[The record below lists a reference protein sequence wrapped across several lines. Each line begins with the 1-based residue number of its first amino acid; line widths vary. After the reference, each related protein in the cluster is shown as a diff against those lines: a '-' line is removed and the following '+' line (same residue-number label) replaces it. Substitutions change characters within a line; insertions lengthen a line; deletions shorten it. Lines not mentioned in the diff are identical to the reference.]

1 MPRLDKLKAAF
12 GDSADFQQVL
22 GLIYS
27 DVLEFHQRAYKMFR
41 RKGWHVWFMFDWG
54 LFERRFNSILHRLAS
69 HCDLLDKEA
78 AATHYLEMKVMLEK
92 RRIEEESYEKQR
104 NNQLTVETLGWLSAD
119 EDAQEEFLHR
129 LSDQRQL
136 GTCDWILSETQIND
150 WLGDDDRESTV
161 WLTGIPGA
169 GKSFLCSLV
178 VQNSDIHPDRSTVY
192 YFCGE
197 RASGKD
203 ASTALL
209 RTLAVQLLRQNLE
222 LAPLIH
228 QAFVQKGQGRSAP
241 IIKKVLK
248 EIVSSVKALRM
259 VLDGIDEWD
268 QMAQRDTL
276 KAISELQKHGG
287 NNCKLLVSSRKEP
300 SIGKSLPQ
308 KAHMHIDAQSVEGL
322 NRYIGSI
329 TQELRDRFSDFE
341 PSIWGRVSQ
350 NLQDKAQ
357 GMFLWVRLVK
367 TMLEDCS
374 SQGEF
379 EAAIEQLPDGL
390 DEAYGRI
397 LSRLIRL
404 GSLSR
409 ERALKILFWVCIAYR
424 SVSIHEV
431 VDGIALK
438 PGQIDLCPKNIS
450 QNPDRDILELC
461 APLLEKTQK
470 GTLDLVHFS
479 AKEYL
484 IHKQSGPFVDVS
496 DAHFNI
502 AYSCIVNLTSALVL
516 VPSLSGLATETDIEK
531 STVTG
536 AYGLHSYAHQYW
548 AEHLA
553 EHLSRVQDL
562 DNRSLKLMDALD
574 KLSSVLKGQ
583 SSANVESF
591 ASLQRGPAAHGLQK
605 LQKYPTQARLISVW
619 RQFTSRVADMA
630 STFETIEAQ
639 ETFLLQNDQTYLT
652 LVQQRLQEVTERLL
666 RLDRSALPSHVRL
679 SDYTAFVARFGFNC
693 RMQGCTHS
701 FSSIETRIGHE
712 LSHNASYPCLQC
724 DFSGRGFK
732 SKEILRKHIQRY
744 HMSPEDFEIP
754 ESLASCQHSS
764 KLIGCS
770 SQGSSARSARASRS
784 WTEQGRRASQQSF
797 QRILAT
803 VEYKFSTSSPENV
816 LNRFT
821 NSDSAVASDISSMAA
836 DDTER
841 RVVQG
846 VDTIRAGI
854 KEQRYDTLR
863 DLKDD
868 LQNLLRNMPPSGA
881 LNIHSEIDMICD
893 EALEKVI
900 SEFPAFA
907 KTDSAIPKT
916 SVDSKSPNK
925 DLDELTEYTFAGID
939 GQGLDRLVDPS
950 SFGKRKTYWSQAEEK
965 ELPELLS
972 RYGRD
977 LIKIADCLKTKTLV
991 EIDAHLP
998 HKHSDEAKTSEQDKA
1013 GLNILS
1019 DSLPAQPTI
1028 QNVLCHYAMLDT
1040 SHQEIPEQANDTI
1053 NWPPRYAI
1061 PSIAASTNALHGL
1074 PTSENVDNAEA
1085 PASDDEVMNQ
1095 PRKAYQRPRLR
1106 IKCPDCPQECNANA
1120 LKKHKERYHDSTR
1133 KSWVCKDRSQGRSFL
1148 LSQCKACTTEK
1159 LYASKHNAMKHLRE
1173 WHFADITSEQ
1183 TMQRWMEQVE
1193 GPNPRYRAPNSQAS
1207 VTDRAEVSTNDT
1219 NTATDPGRAHKRRKI
1234 NQVAPIRRLS
1244 EPRDDPNR
1252 LPAMRSTM
1260 SGSKI
1265 TSRGSTPQSPS
1276 ADSDAGSSDPTPSPL
1291 PAINLPPDMSFDQ
1304 ILPPGNSAIS
1314 NINDDI
1320 YDSIDKSCIRPSQ
1333 VHRLPHL
1340 DVHQETLCLDQVQA
1354 LYWVLTTQKPSSL
1367 RYERAERHLSLL
1379 SQNLLAGFI
1388 NWRQQSS
1395 LAPTLPVSI

>member
-1 MPRLDKLKAAF
+1 LDKLKAAF

-54 LFERRFNSILHRLAS
+54 LFERRFKSILQRLAS

-78 AATHYLEMKVMLEK
+78 AATHYLEMNRMLEK
-92 RRIEEESYEKQR
+92 RQIEEESYEKQR
-104 NNQLTVETLGWLSAD
+104 NNQLTFETLGWLSAD

-136 GTCDWILSETQIND
+136 GTCDWILSETQVSN
-150 WLGDDDRESTV
+150 WLGDDDHESTV

-178 VQNSDIHPDRSTVY
+178 VQNSDIHPDRSTIY

-197 RASGKD
+197 RPSGKD

-228 QAFVQKGQGRSAP
+228 QAFVQKGQGPSAP
-241 IIKKVLK
+241 TIKKVLK

-276 KAISELQKHGG
+276 KALSELQKHGG

-300 SIGKSLPQ
+300 SIGKSMPQ
-308 KAHMHIDAQSVEGL
+308 KAHMHIDTQSVEGL
-322 NRYIGSI
+322 HRYIRSN
-329 TQELRDRFSDFE
+329 TKELRDRFPDFE

-350 NLQDKAQ
+350 NLQEKAQ

-374 SQGEF
+374 SEGEF
-379 EAAIEQLPDGL
+379 EAAIEQLPHGL

-397 LSRLIRL
+397 LSRLKQL
-404 GSLSR
+404 SPLSR

-424 SVSIHEV
+424 SISIHEV

-438 PGQIDLCPKNIS
+438 PGQTNLCPKNIS

-470 GTLDLVHFS
+470 GSLDLVHFS

-484 IHKQSGPFVDVS
+484 LHMQSGPFVDAS

-516 VPSLSGLATETDIEK
+516 VPSLSGLATETDIER
-531 STVTG
+531 SVVTG

-548 AEHLA
+548 SEHLA
-553 EHLSRVQDL
+553 EHLHRVHGL
-562 DNRSLKLMDALD
+562 DNRSLKLVDALD
-574 KLSSVLKGQ
+574 DLSRVLKGQ
-583 SSANVESF
+583 SSGIAESF
-591 ASLQRGPAAHGLQK
+591 VSLQRGPAAHGLQK
-605 LQKYPTQARLISVW
+605 LQKFPAQARLVSVW
-619 RQFTSRVADMA
+619 RQFTARVAEMA
-630 STFETIEAQ
+630 STFETIDAQ
-639 ETFLLQNDQTYLT
+639 ETFLLQNDQTYLS
-652 LVQQRLQEVTERLL
+652 LVQQRLREVTERLL
-666 RLDRSALPSHVRL
+666 RLDRSALPSHVL
-679 SDYTAFVARFGFNC
+679 TSDYTAFVARFGFNC
-693 RMQGCTHS
+693 RVHGCTRS
-701 FSSIETRIGHE
+701 FSSVEKRISHE
-712 LSHNASYPCLQC
+712 ISHNTSYPCLQC

-754 ESLASCQHSS
+754 ESLASCQHGFTS
-764 KLIGCS
+764 IGLF
-770 SQGSSARSARASRS
+770 SQGSSARSVRISQS

-803 VEYKFSTSSPENV
+803 VESKFSTSFPEIVPDNSMK
-816 LNRFT
+816 
-821 NSDSAVASDISSMAA
+821 SDSAVASDISPMTV
-836 DDTER
+836 DDTDKGL
-841 RVVQG
+841 VQG
-846 VDTIRAGI
+846 INTIRAGI
-854 KEQRYDTLR
+854 KEQRYNTLR

-868 LQNLLRNMPPSGA
+868 LQNLLRNVPPSGP
-881 LNIHSEIDMICD
+881 LNIHDEVDVICD

-900 SEFPAFA
+900 SDFPAFA
-907 KTDSAIPKT
+907 KADSAIPKT
-916 SVDSKSPNK
+916 SVDSESPKK
-925 DLDELTEYTFAGID
+925 DLNELTYYTGA
-939 GQGLDRLVDPS
+939 GLDDQSLHELVDPPV
-950 SFGKRKTYWSQAEEK
+950 GKRKTYWSQAEEK

-977 LIKIADCLKTKTLV
+977 LIKIADCLKTKTLA
-991 EIDAHLP
+991 EIDMHLP
-998 HKHSDEAKTSEQDKA
+998 HSQLDEAETSEQDKA
-1013 GLNILS
+1013 DLHIQSG
-1019 DSLPAQPTI
+1019 SLPAQPAT
-1028 QNVLCHYAMLDT
+1028 QSVLSHYVMLD
-1040 SHQEIPEQANDTI
+1040 SSRQENSELAVGSI

-1061 PSIAASTNALHGL
+1061 QSI
-1074 PTSENVDNAEA
+1074 
-1085 PASDDEVMNQ
+1085 PASNNTLHAIPRSEKVDDSAG
-1095 PRKAYQRPRLR
+1095 PAKDDKAACHPKKATRRPRIRKQCKFCL
-1106 IKCPDCPQECNANA
+1106 KECEDYA
-1120 LKKHKERYHDSTR
+1120 LSKHIERFHVSTR
-1133 KSWVCKDRSQGRSFL
+1133 KFWVCKDKSQGRSFL
-1148 LSQCKACTTEK
+1148 SFQCKACTTDK

-1173 WHFADITSEQ
+1173 WHFADITLEQ
-1183 TMQRWMEQVE
+1183 TLQRWMEQVE
-1193 GPNPRYRAPNSQAS
+1193 GPNPRYRVPESQAS
-1207 VTDRAEVSTNDT
+1207 ATGPAEINANDA
-1219 NTATDPGRAHKRRKI
+1219 NTATNPRRAQKRRKI
-1234 NQVAPIRRLS
+1234 DQVAPIRQLS
-1244 EPRDDPNR
+1244 EPRDDLNR
-1252 LPAMRSTM
+1252 LPAIRSTM
-1260 SGSKI
+1260 SGSQI
-1265 TSRGSTPQSPS
+1265 ASRGSTPHSPA
-1276 ADSDAGSSDPTPSPL
+1276 ADTDTDSSDSSVSPL
-1291 PAINLPPDMSFDQ
+1291 PVVDLPPDISFDHL
-1304 ILPPGNSAIS
+1304 LPLGDPATS

-1320 YDSIDKSCIRPSQ
+1320 YDSIDKSWIRPSQ
-1333 VHRLPHL
+1333 VPRLPHL
-1340 DVHQETLCLDQVQA
+1340 NDYHQALCLDQVEA
-1354 LYWVLTTQKPSSL
+1354 LHWVLRTQSLSSL
-1367 RYERAERHLSLL
+1367 RYKRAERQLSLL
-1379 SQNLLAGFI
+1379 SRTLLAGLR

>member
-92 RRIEEESYEKQR
+92 RKMEEESYEKQR

-136 GTCDWILSETQIND
+136 GTCDWILSETQMND

-178 VQNSDIHPDRSTVY
+178 VQNSDIHPDRSTIY

-197 RASGKD
+197 RASAKD

-209 RTLAVQLLRQNLE
+209 RTLAVQLLKQNLE

-241 IIKKVLK
+241 TIKKVLR

-276 KAISELQKHGG
+276 KALSELQKHGG
-287 NNCKLLVSSRKEP
+287 NSCKLLVSSRKEP

-322 NRYIGSI
+322 RRYIRSN
-329 TQELRDRFSDFE
+329 TQDLRDRFPDFE
-341 PSIWGRVSQ
+341 LSIWGRVSQ

-374 SQGEF
+374 SQSEF
-379 EAAIEQLPDGL
+379 EAAIEQLPHGL

-397 LSRLIRL
+397 LSRLNRL
-404 GSLSR
+404 SPLSKA
-409 ERALKILFWVCIAYR
+409 RALKILFWVCIAYR

-438 PGQIDLCPKNIS
+438 PGQISLCPKNIS

-470 GTLDLVHFS
+470 GSLDLVHFS

-484 IHKQSGPFVDVS
+484 LHMESGPFIDGS
-496 DAHFNI
+496 DAHFSI
-502 AYSCIVNLTSALVL
+502 AYSCIVNLTSALIL
-516 VPSLSGLATETDIEK
+516 VPSLSGLATEVDIENF
-531 STVTG
+531 TVTG

-548 AEHLA
+548 AEHLT
-553 EHLSRVQDL
+553 EHLIRVQGL
-562 DNRSLKLMDALD
+562 DNRSLELMDALD
-574 KLSSVLKGQ
+574 KLSSVLKDK
-583 SSANVESF
+583 SSINVESF
-591 ASLQRGPAAHGLQK
+591 ASLQRGPAAHWLQK

-619 RQFTSRVADMA
+619 RQFTSQVADMA
-630 STFETIEAQ
+630 PTFETIDAQ
-639 ETFLLQNDQTYLT
+639 ESFLLQNDQTYLS
-652 LVQQRLQEVTERLL
+652 LVQQRLREVTERLL
-666 RLDRSALPSHVRL
+666 ELDRSALPSHIRM

-693 RMQGCTHS
+693 RIHGCTRS
-701 FSSIETRIGHE
+701 FSSIETRISHE

-732 SKEILRKHIQRY
+732 SKEILRKHTQRY

-754 ESLASCQHSS
+754 ESLASCQNSS
-764 KLIGCS
+764 ITIGCS
-770 SQGSSARSARASRS
+770 SQGSSARSAKISHS
-784 WTEQGRRASQQSF
+784 WTQQGRTASQQSF
-797 QRILAT
+797 KRILAA
-803 VEYKFSTSSPENV
+803 VESKFSISSPGNL
-816 LNRFT
+816 LNQFT
-821 NSDSAVASDISSMAA
+821 NSDNAVASDTSVMIA
-836 DDTER
+836 DDAES

-854 KEQRYDTLR
+854 NEQRYNTLR

-868 LQNLLRNMPPSGA
+868 LQNLLRNTQPSGP
-881 LNIHSEIDMICD
+881 LKIHNEIDMICD
-893 EALEKVI
+893 EALEKVT
-900 SEFPAFA
+900 SDFPAFA
-907 KTDSAIPKT
+907 KADSAISKT
-916 SVDSKSPNK
+916 SFDTRSPK
-925 DLDELTEYTFAGID
+925 RVLDELTDYTVAGFD
-939 GQGLDRLVDPS
+939 GQVLDELLDPS

-965 ELPELLS
+965 ELPQLLS

-977 LIKIADCLKTKTLV
+977 LIKIADCLKTKTLA
-991 EIDAHLP
+991 EIDVHLP
-998 HKHSDEAKTSEQDKA
+998 HKQSDEAKTSEQDKA
-1013 GLNILS
+1013 DLYIQSG
-1019 DSLPAQPTI
+1019 SLPAQSTTQDVLSHYTI
-1028 QNVLCHYAMLDT
+1028 LDA
-1040 SHQEIPEQANDTI
+1040 SHQETSEQAIDSI
-1053 NWPPRYAI
+1053 NWPLRYAI
-1061 PSIAASTNALHGL
+1061 QSTVASNDALNGL
-1074 PTSENVDNAEA
+1074 STSKNVDHAEA
-1085 PASDDEVMNQ
+1085 PASDDEAVSQ
-1095 PRKAYQRPRLR
+1095 PKKATQRPRLR
-1106 IKCPDCPQECNANA
+1106 IKCPHCLKECNANA
-1120 LKKHKERYHDSTR
+1120 LKKHIERFHDSTR

-1148 LSQCKACTTEK
+1148 SSQCKACSTEK

-1183 TMQRWMEQVE
+1183 TMQRWMERVE
-1193 GPNPRYRAPNSQAS
+1193 GPNPRYQAPNARAS
-1207 VTDRAEVSTNDT
+1207 VTDRAEVSANDT
-1219 NTATDPGRAHKRRKI
+1219 NTATDPGRSQKRRKI

-1260 SGSKI
+1260 SGSQI
-1265 TSRGSTPQSPS
+1265 ASRGSTPQLSAAGS
-1276 ADSDAGSSDPTPSPL
+1276 DADSSDLTVSPF
-1291 PAINLPPDMSFDQ
+1291 PAIDLPPDVSFDHL
-1304 ILPPGNSAIS
+1304 LPPGDPATS
-1314 NINDDI
+1314 NINDNI
-1320 YDSIDKSCIRPSQ
+1320 YNSIGNSCIKPSQ

-1340 DVHQETLCLDQVQA
+1340 DGYQKDLCLDQVQA
-1354 LYWVLTTQKPSSL
+1354 IYWVLTTQKPSSL
-1367 RYERAERHLSLL
+1367 RYGRAERQLSLL
-1379 SQNLLAGFI
+1379 SQNLLAGLR